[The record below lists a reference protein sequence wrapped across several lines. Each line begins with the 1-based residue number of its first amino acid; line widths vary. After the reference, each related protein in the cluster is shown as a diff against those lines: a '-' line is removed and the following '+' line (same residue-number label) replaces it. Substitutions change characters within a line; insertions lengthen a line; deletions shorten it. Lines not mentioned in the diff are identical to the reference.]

1 MATGSATHPALLGV
15 RTTATHCPYCSLQCG
30 MEIAPGQDGAPE
42 ITPLDFPSN
51 RGGLCR
57 KGYTA
62 ASLLGHPER
71 LRTPL
76 VRDATGKLGPAGWD
90 DALDRIAEG
99 IADCQAEHGREAV
112 GVFGG
117 GGLTNEK
124 AYQLG
129 KFARVALRTPSI
141 DYNGRFC
148 MSSAATA
155 ANKAL
160 GIDRGLPFPLSDVG
174 DADAV
179 LLAGSNIAETM
190 PPAVSRLDDL
200 VAGGGAL
207 IVAAPRVTETA
218 RLATVHLQL
227 TPGTD
232 LVLANGLLHV
242 AIREGLVDEDYVAQ
256 RTTGFERVR
265 RRLGSYW
272 PDRVERIT
280 GVPVSEL
287 RRAAALLAEAESA
300 MVLTGR
306 GPEQQHQGTDTVL
319 AFINLALALGL
330 PGRPRSGWGCL
341 TGQGNGQGGRE
352 HGQKADQLPGYRR
365 ITDPADRAHV
375 AGVWG
380 VDPDDLPGEGR
391 SAWEMLEAMGAP
403 GGVRALLVMGSNPV
417 VSAPNAGVVEER
429 LRALDLLVVADVFLS
444 DTAKLADVVLPT
456 TQWAEETGTMTNV
469 EGRVVLRRAAMAPEE
484 GVRSDL
490 EILSGL
496 AERLGCGERFAPE
509 PEAVFAELGRA
520 SAGGRADYAGMTYE
534 RIAAHDGLFWP
545 CPDEAHP
552 GTPRLFADGFATDD
566 GRARF
571 HPVSH
576 RPPAEPTDEEFP
588 LLLTTGRVALQYQS
602 GTQTLRVQELCEEG
616 DAEAFVELHPALA
629 RRHAISEGSCV
640 WLRSRRGTAAGRA
653 RLTPDIGLDM
663 VFMPFHWGG
672 DGRAN
677 LLTNPVLD
685 PASGM
690 PGFKLCAARIE
701 RVEDAAPRREEP
713 VT

>member
-30 MEIAPGQDGAPE
+30 MEIAPGDDGAPE

-76 VRDATGKLGPAGWD
+76 VRDAAGELEPAGWD

-99 IADCQAEHGREAV
+99 IADCQTEHGREAV

-207 IVAAPRVTETA
+207 IVADPRVTETA
-218 RLATVHLQL
+218 RRATLHLQL

-232 LVLANGLLHV
+232 LALANGLLHV

-256 RTTGFERVR
+256 RTTGFDRVR
-265 RRLGSYW
+265 RRPGSYW

-365 ITDPADRAHV
+365 IADPADRAHV

-417 VSAPNAGVVEER
+417 VSAPDAGVLEER
-429 LRALDLLVVADVFLS
+429 MRALDLLVVADVFLS

-576 RPPAEPTDEEFP
+576 RAPAERTDEEFP

-653 RLTPDIGLDM
+653 RLTPDIGLDTL
-663 VFMPFHWGG
+663 FMPFHWGG

-701 RVEDAAPRREEP
+701 RVENDAPRREEP

>member
-1 MATGSATHPALLGV
+1 MATGSATHSPALGV
-15 RTTATHCPYCSLQCG
+15 RRTATHCPYCSLQCG
-30 MEIAPGQDGAPE
+30 MEIAPGDDGRPK

-57 KGYTA
+57 KGHTA

-76 VRDATGKLGPAGWD
+76 VRDAAGELVPASWD
-90 DALDRIAEG
+90 DALDRIAAR
-99 IADCQAEHGREAV
+99 IAACQAEHGREAV

-155 ANKAL
+155 ANQAL
-160 GIDRGLPFPLSDVG
+160 GIDRGLPFPLSDIG
-174 DADAV
+174 DAGAV

-200 VAGGGAL
+200 VGGGGAL
-207 IVAAPRVTETA
+207 IVADPRATQTA
-218 RLATVHLQL
+218 RRATVHLQL

-232 LVLANGLLHV
+232 LALANGLLHI
-242 AIREGLVDEDYVAQ
+242 AIREGHVDEAYVDE
-256 RTTGFERVR
+256 RTHGFEWVR
-265 RRLGSYW
+265 ERLGAYW

-280 GVPVSEL
+280 GVPVERL
-287 RRAAALLAEAESA
+287 RRAVALLGEAESA

-352 HGQKADQLPGYRR
+352 HGQKADQLPGYRS
-365 ITDPADRAHV
+365 ITDPEARAHV

-380 VDPDDLPGEGR
+380 VDPSDLPGEGL

-417 VSAPNAGVVEER
+417 VSAPNAGLLEER

-484 GVRSDL
+484 GVRS
-490 EILSGL
+490 
-496 AERLGCGERFAPE
+496 
-509 PEAVFAELGRA
+509 
-520 SAGGRADYAGMTYE
+520 
-534 RIAAHDGLFWP
+534 
-545 CPDEAHP
+545 
-552 GTPRLFADGFATDD
+552 
-566 GRARF
+566 
-571 HPVSH
+571 
-576 RPPAEPTDEEFP
+576 
-588 LLLTTGRVALQYQS
+588 
-602 GTQTLRVQELCEEG
+602 
-616 DAEAFVELHPALA
+616 
-629 RRHAISEGSCV
+629 
-640 WLRSRRGTAAGRA
+640 
-653 RLTPDIGLDM
+653 
-663 VFMPFHWGG
+663 
-672 DGRAN
+672 
-677 LLTNPVLD
+677 
-685 PASGM
+685 
-690 PGFKLCAARIE
+690 
-701 RVEDAAPRREEP
+701 
-713 VT
+713 